1 MKNQLAALNHEI
13 SDLEADGSSGGL
25 DLSHPKPTRDGFL
38 DNKRKLIMCETRL
51 EKIKIKLT
59 DPNADRKALMA

>member
-1 MKNQLAALNHEI
+1 M
-13 SDLEADGSSGGL
+13 EANGQAGGL

-38 DNKRKLIMCETRL
+38 DNKRKLILCEGRL

-59 DPNADRKALMA
+59 DPKCDRKATMAQKEEAEL